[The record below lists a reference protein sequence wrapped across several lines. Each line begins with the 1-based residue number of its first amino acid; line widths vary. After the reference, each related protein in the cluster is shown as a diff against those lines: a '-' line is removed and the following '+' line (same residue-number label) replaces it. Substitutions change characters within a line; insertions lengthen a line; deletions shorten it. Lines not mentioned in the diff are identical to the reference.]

1 MIGRIFRRSN
11 VKEQKQAGSTDQ
23 NSLGHVVFIL
33 GATKWGFLSIGAI
46 LMLWGAVA
54 VLWQGEHL
62 SFRAAMEIAM
72 VAVLGPALVWVSSSW
87 GERLAGEAE
96 LSHKE
101 LVNLNQITQ
110 HEILERKRAE
120 DGLRKSEQKAVKMLH
135 ELKLAQQNLVQAEKL
150 SALGELVAGVAHEL
164 NNPLTGILGF
174 SQLLLS
180 SELDDES
187 KESVDHIAHEAQ
199 RSAKIVQNLLSF
211 ARMQELKKTSVD
223 VNEILARTVEIKGY
237 DLRVSSIEVELDLKE
252 NLPTILADSGQI
264 QAVFL
269 NLINNAQDAVT
280 SAAGHGVLK
289 VRTTRSG
296 KNVHVIVADDGPG
309 IPQEQQTKLFDPF
322 FTTKAV
328 GKGTG
333 LGLSICH
340 GIVTSHCG
348 RIWVESEYGKGSAF
362 HLEFPIAEEQREHD
376 DSEDMPALDATVP
389 DASILVIDDER
400 VVRDLLA
407 AALSKSGYH
416 VECHGDAREVLEV
429 IGDASPDLILLD
441 MKMPGIDGR
450 EFFEIL
456 NQKHPEMVC
465 RVVFLTGDGV
475 SVETNDFLEGTGRPV
490 MAKPFEVDSLLRMV
504 AMELREKA
512 FAED

>member
-1 MIGRIFRRSN
+1 MGFGLKRT
-11 VKEQKQAGSTDQ
+11 KLKAQDETDQNEQ

-33 GATKWGFLSIGAI
+33 GATKWGFLTIGAI

-62 SFRAAMEIAM
+62 SFRAAMEIAV

-87 GERLAGEAE
+87 GERLANEAD
-96 LSHKE
+96 LSHRE

-110 HEILERKRAE
+110 REILERKRAE

-135 ELKLAQQNLVQAEKL
+135 ELKLAQQHLVQAEKL

-180 SELDDES
+180 SDLDEES
-187 KESVDHIAHEAQ
+187 KESVVHIAHEAQ

-211 ARMQELKKTSVD
+211 ARMQELKKTSVG
-223 VNEILARTVEIKGY
+223 VNEILSRTVEIKGY
-237 DLRVSSIEVELDLKE
+237 DLRVSSIDVELSLKE
-252 NLPTILADSGQI
+252 NLPNILADSGQI

-289 VRTTRSG
+289 ISTIRKG
-296 KNVHVIVADDGPG
+296 KNVQITVADDGPG
-309 IPQEQQTKLFDPF
+309 IPKEQQGKLFDPF

-348 RIWVESEYGKGSAF
+348 RIWVESEYGKGAAF
-362 HLEFPIAEEQREHD
+362 HIEFPIAEKQRERVEPEE
-376 DSEDMPALDATVP
+376 SPSLLSAVP
-389 DASILVIDDER
+389 DANILVIDDER

-407 AALSKSGYH
+407 AALSKAGYH
-416 VECHGDAREVLEV
+416 VDCHGDAREVLDV
-429 IGDASPDLILLD
+429 IGETSPDLILLD
-441 MKMPGIDGR
+441 MRMPGIDGR

-456 NQKHPEMVC
+456 TQKHPEMVC

-475 SVETNDFLEGTGRPV
+475 SMETNNFLEGAGRPV
-490 MAKPFEVDSLLRMV
+490 MAKPFEIDSLLRLV
-504 AMELREKA
+504 AMELKEKA
-512 FAED
+512 FASD